1 MVEITAT
8 ARVPEKIPRGVF
20 YEGADFQELRSGL
33 LKMHR
38 KRLEKAMR
46 KAITED
52 VNETRKKI
60 VKIIVTDEDI
70 RFYDKKHQVVF
81 KI

>member
-1 MVEITAT
+1 MVNIEVKAK
-8 ARVPEKIPRGVF
+8 VPQKIPRGVF
-20 YEGADFQELRSGL
+20 YKGADFQELRSGII
-33 LKMHR
+33 KMHR
-38 KRLEKAMR
+38 KRWEKAAR

-70 RFYDKKHQVVF
+70 CFYDKQDQIVF

>member
-1 MVEITAT
+1 MVKMEVKVK
-8 ARVPEKIPRGVF
+8 VPEKIPRGVF
-20 YEGADFQELRSGL
+20 YEGRDFLELRSGIIN
-33 LKMHR
+33 MHR

-52 VNETRKKI
+52 VNEARNKI

-70 RFYDKKHQVVF
+70 RFYDKQHQIVF